1 MLAFAVGSL
10 AVLADLLAGNSV
22 EAAGFIPAFD
32 AASAAFLVVAAA
44 LGCLDAVLRRDSRSL
59 PIVLLAGFGFVVWLA
74 HLGTTMGTMPVRLQ
88 GRLPGGILTMITVT
102 TPALLAAALLHSGRR
117 LEAPLPAALWAL
129 LAGAGLGAIGLGL
142 VLLLNMLAPVSTAF
156 DSRADLGVGALGVA
170 AAGVGLV
177 LLVRGHRGDER
188 IVSGVA
194 AGLVLSAF
202 ANAELIFDAFSVSP
216 IGFADHVLA
225 ALPFAALVAGQFSM
239 YERSVRAERESE
251 ARLRSIFEAS
261 AMGIC
266 LIDARGR
273 LIEANAR
280 AEELAGYPRA
290 QLLGMRF
297 TQLIHPDHPVMQSEV
312 AALRRGERLEH
323 RTDVCLRGGGGSERW
338 VRLIVSRFPIRSP
351 GGPYYVAMGHD
362 VTEERLYQSALAVAS
377 ERLASAER
385 LRAGVDLTSDLV
397 RTLDPAEIAGS
408 LVRRVVGAVDADR
421 CGLLRVE
428 DDALV
433 MEASFDRSGPNP
445 WVGTRFPL
453 DDMGDD
459 TLIGQALASQ
469 KAAVGKGQHD
479 QARTDGYAALVE
491 GAEHS
496 AVVPLRAGDELGG
509 LLLLSRSG
517 GQAFSEDDVEML
529 GLIGDVAALALR
541 NARLFAGAKEASQ
554 AKSLFLN
561 MAAHEL
567 RTPLTVILGYVSLL
581 LEGSLGPPSLAWRP
595 SLELLEGK
603 TRELAALVDGILIA
617 ARLEEGP
624 IGLALEPVD
633 LRDVVADALI
643 RLQPR
648 ARLTHA
654 EVVSELPETPL
665 VVAAHKES
673 LDRIIDNL
681 LNNALAYSASQPR
694 VRLRASGIAGEAVV
708 GVHDEGV
715 GIAADMSERI
725 FERLVRIDQ
734 PELGYPPGTGLGLYI
749 SRALAE
755 RMSGSLVLASSDPGT
770 GSTFELRLPLLDNQ
784 ERQGRPSRRKR
795 GQDKAR
801 PAVKTG

>member
-1 MLAFAVGSL
+1 
-10 AVLADLLAGNSV
+10 
-22 EAAGFIPAFD
+22 
-32 AASAAFLVVAAA
+32 
-44 LGCLDAVLRRDSRSL
+44 
-59 PIVLLAGFGFVVWLA
+59 
-74 HLGTTMGTMPVRLQ
+74 
-88 GRLPGGILTMITVT
+88 
-102 TPALLAAALLHSGRR
+102 
-117 LEAPLPAALWAL
+117 
-129 LAGAGLGAIGLGL
+129 
-142 VLLLNMLAPVSTAF
+142 
-156 DSRADLGVGALGVA
+156 
-170 AAGVGLV
+170 
-177 LLVRGHRGDER
+177 
-188 IVSGVA
+188 
-194 AGLVLSAF
+194 
-202 ANAELIFDAFSVSP
+202 
-216 IGFADHVLA
+216 
-225 ALPFAALVAGQFSM
+225 M
-239 YERSVRAERESE
+239 YERSVRAERVSE
-251 ARLRSIFEAS
+251 ARLRAIFEGS
-261 AMGIC
+261 SMGIC

-323 RTDVCLRGGGGSERW
+323 RIDVCLRGGGGSERW
-338 VRLIVSRFPIRSP
+338 VRLIVSRFPTRSA
-351 GGPYYVAMGHD
+351 GGPYFVAMGHD

-397 RTLDPAEIAGS
+397 RTLDPAEIASS

-421 CGLLRVE
+421 CGLFRVE

-433 MEASFDRSGPNP
+433 MEASFDRSGPAP
-445 WVGTRFPL
+445 WVGTWYPL
-453 DDMGDD
+453 ADLGEE
-459 TLIGQALASQ
+459 TLIGRVLQSRRAALGDRAHFEGPPSSS
-469 KAAVGKGQHD
+469 
-479 QARTDGYAALVE
+479 YAALIE

-496 AVVPLRAGDELGG
+496 AVLPLQVGDELGG
-509 LLLLSRSG
+509 LLLLSRVQ
-517 GQAFSEDDVEML
+517 GQAFTEEDLEML
-529 GLIGDVAALALR
+529 RLIGDVAALALR
-541 NARLFAGAKEASQ
+541 NARLFAGAQEASQ

-581 LEGSLGPPSLAWRP
+581 LEGSLGPPSVAWRP

-633 LRDVVADALI
+633 LREVVAEALI

-654 EVVSELPETPL
+654 EVVSELPETSLL
-665 VVAAHKES
+665 VVAHRES

-681 LNNALAYSASQPR
+681 LNNALAYSATQPR
-694 VRLRASGIAGEAVV
+694 VRLRLGRLADEAVV
-708 GVHDEGV
+708 AVDDEGV
-715 GIAADMSERI
+715 GIPAEMSERI

-755 RMSGSLVLASSDPGT
+755 RMSGTLVLASSKPGT
-770 GSTFELRLPLLDNQ
+770 GSTFELRLPLVGKKDG
-784 ERQGRPSRRKR
+784 QGQSSRRKR
-795 GQDKAR
+795 RRSKAG
-801 PAVKTG
+801 ATVKLG